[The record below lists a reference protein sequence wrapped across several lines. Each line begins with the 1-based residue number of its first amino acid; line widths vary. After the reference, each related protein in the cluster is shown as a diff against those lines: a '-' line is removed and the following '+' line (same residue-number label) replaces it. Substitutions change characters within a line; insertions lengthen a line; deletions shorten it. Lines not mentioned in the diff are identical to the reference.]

1 MTTPV
6 NPRLSKLL
14 KEKGFD
20 VEDRTKYQMYGSQVV
35 PQLEPYDDIKWDI
48 YKDYCL
54 APTIGDVVMWVY
66 EKHGIWIK
74 VECPENSVNND
85 WVSYIHKVGKYECLY
100 ASHIVNSPT
109 KAYEA
114 AIEYVL
120 KNLI

>member
-1 MTTPV
+1 MNTPV
-6 NPRLSKLL
+6 SFEISLLL

-20 VEDRTKYQMYGSQVV
+20 EITNFSYNSVGIISSISNRNSDGLFIS
-35 PQLEPYDDIKWDI
+35 
-48 YKDYCL
+48 
-54 APTIGDVVMWVY
+54 APNIAEVVMWLY

-100 ASHIVNSPT
+100 ASHVVNSPT